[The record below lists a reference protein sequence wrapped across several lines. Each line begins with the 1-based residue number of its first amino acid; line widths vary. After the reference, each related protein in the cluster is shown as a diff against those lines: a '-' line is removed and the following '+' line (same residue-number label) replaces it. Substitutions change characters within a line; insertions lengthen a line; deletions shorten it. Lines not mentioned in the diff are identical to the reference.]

1 MLNQGGNAYFKANP
15 DVAAAFAKDA
25 YGMSAD
31 AFASTHFNKF
41 GATEGRVAPAPA
53 AMPNAT
59 LSAGAAYAAKPG
71 GIGAAKFDQNIRD
84 YLAVNPTATA
94 AQKRTEMDLYG
105 ISDQDVSRATMPVA
119 PVVARNSPS
128 IAAPA
133 PSPTGLL
140 TQGSRSYFQANP
152 DVAEAFSKDSFGMTE
167 SQFADTHFTKF
178 GAAEGRASPASA
190 AVPKTT
196 LSAGMTYASR
206 QGGIGADA
214 YYSNIRNWANS
225 TPGATESDRQREMQ
239 AYGVSE
245 EDWSRSGAVLRPA
258 LVADPAAAPVVAP
271 AAAELNRGVNARNET
286 IEGRIQGLLGT
297 DAQGNYTNPVV
308 RQASDRAMQTFAGRG
323 LLNSSMAQQ
332 AAIEAAV
339 GKAIEIAGPDAQTY
353 FSQGRANQ
361 DAGNVFARDELSFAR
376 DMQKQAAQFAQQD
389 KELAQRGG
397 QFDREFGLKGQEL
410 AQRGGQFDRELASK
424 FDLAKLDITSRTQ
437 ATELAQKNALEINNI
452 AAVNSQFDLY
462 LRRISEIDSNK
473 DFDDV
478 VKVKLKN
485 EAGADFDT
493 FARAANIVRE
503 TMGGRYTVAAPA
515 ANTTAPTGATGGML
529 SQGDNFA

>member
-105 ISDQDVSRATMPVA
+105 ISDQDVSRATMPVAPVVA

-258 LVADPAAAPVVAP
+258 PVAAPVVAP
-271 AAAELNRGVNARNET
+271 VVAELNRGVNARNET